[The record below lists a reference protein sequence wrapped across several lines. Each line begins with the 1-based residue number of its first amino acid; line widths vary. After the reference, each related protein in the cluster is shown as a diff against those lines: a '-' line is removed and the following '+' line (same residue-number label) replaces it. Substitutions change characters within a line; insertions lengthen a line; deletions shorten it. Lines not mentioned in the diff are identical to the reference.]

1 MAQLAVRSL
10 STLVR
15 IQPSANFYKRLFVLL
30 STVGTEIM
38 KRKEARMFFKNIE
51 NVQNSFFFIFHNKS
65 AKLFCRSVCLAS
77 HVTKEIKLDMAQLTP
92 WSPPIPK
99 RRPRYEFSLQQ
110 NLLNNYLLLNVCRK
124 EDENK
129 ETVALNG
136 PFFKKSGPTPASF
149 LFILVLFKHNITEK
163 L

>member
-51 NVQNSFFFIFHNKS
+51 NVQNSFFSFSTINLPNFF
-65 AKLFCRSVCLAS
+65 ADLFVWL
-77 HVTKEIKLDMAQLTP
+77 HT
-92 WSPPIPK
+92 
-99 RRPRYEFSLQQ
+99 
-110 NLLNNYLLLNVCRK
+110 
-124 EDENK
+124 
-129 ETVALNG
+129 
-136 PFFKKSGPTPASF
+136 
-149 LFILVLFKHNITEK
+149 
-163 L
+163 